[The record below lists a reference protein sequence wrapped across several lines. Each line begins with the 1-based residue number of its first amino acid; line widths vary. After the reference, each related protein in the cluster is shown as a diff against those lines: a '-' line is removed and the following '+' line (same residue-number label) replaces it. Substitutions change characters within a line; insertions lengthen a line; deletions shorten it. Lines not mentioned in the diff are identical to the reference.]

1 MENVQI
7 SFRQKDAMMLNA
19 TALYLKCSIYSNIL
33 GTFWEKAH
41 SWERSFLPVH
51 KKKIKKKM
59 LWI

>member
-41 SWERSFLPVH
+41 S
-51 KKKIKKKM
+51 
-59 LWI
+59 